1 MSVTDLIKLI
11 SEVGV
16 LVVIAAIFLYTAIRL
31 INIGLELLQKK
42 AGNKKHDK
50 LLEIRSQVSSEIQT
64 LLETFVESH
73 DAGRIMVMEFSN
85 SVTSVAYLPFKYMT
99 CTYEVYDLERQARA
113 HKVDH
118 LSTSLFTPFFN
129 TMLDKDYYIFNDT
142 NNQPKMGGALVDI
155 MRELG
160 EHQFICS
167 LLISAK
173 GKNIG
178 FICMNKDSGF
188 NDKDVE
194 GIQSLAA
201 QVSALLG
208 VADM

>member
-1 MSVTDLIKLI
+1 MSVSEIVKLI
-11 SEVGV
+11 AEVGV
-16 LVVIAAIFLYTAIRL
+16 LVVIAAIFLYTIFRL
-31 INIGLELLQKK
+31 INIGLDWLQNK

-50 LLEIRSQVSSEIQT
+50 LLEIRNQVSSEIQT
-64 LLETFVESH
+64 LLDTFLESH

-85 SVTSVAYLPFKYMT
+85 SVTSVAYLPFKYMS
-99 CTYEVYDLERQARA
+99 CTYEVYELGRQARA

-129 TMLDKDYYIFNDT
+129 TMLDKEYYIFNDS
-142 NNQPKMGGALVDI
+142 NNLPKMGGALVDI

-178 FICMNKDSGF
+178 FICMNKDDGF
-188 NDKDVE
+188 NEKDIE

-201 QVSALLG
+201 QISALLG